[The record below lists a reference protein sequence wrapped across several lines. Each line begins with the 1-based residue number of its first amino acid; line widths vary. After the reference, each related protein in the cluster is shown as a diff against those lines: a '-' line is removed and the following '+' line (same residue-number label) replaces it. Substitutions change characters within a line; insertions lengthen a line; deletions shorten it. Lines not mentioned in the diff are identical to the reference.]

1 MQWEISWE
9 ENIFSSL
16 NLLNYQILNVS
27 DFLSVIM
34 SELPLF
40 FSKDSHFACGF
51 DHYLFTPVQEIHSRI
66 YPLFFLYHQFFSCQF
81 PISIKRCTIVPNK
94 MSIPESV
101 SPFSLAL
108 FLAFICRKIP
118 WVSLLPHILFSHELP
133 PIKLF

>member
-27 DFLSVIM
+27 DFFSVIM

-51 DHYLFTPVQEIHSRI
+51 DHYLFTPVQGIRSCI
-66 YPLFFLYHQFFSCQF
+66 YTLFFSVSSIFSC
-81 PISIKRCTIVPNK
+81 
-94 MSIPESV
+94 
-101 SPFSLAL
+101 
-108 FLAFICRKIP
+108 
-118 WVSLLPHILFSHELP
+118 
-133 PIKLF
+133 